1 MLIWLLNNN
10 HSLFIRDN
18 LNNFRDILYIKKQQK
33 TVHSRRYTL
42 VKITMRFIKCGVN
55 VLK

>member
-18 LNNFRDILYIKKQQK
+18 LNIFRDILYIEKQQK
-33 TVHSRRYTL
+33 TVHSRRYTP
-42 VKITMRFIKCGVN
+42 VKITMRFIK
-55 VLK
+55 